1 MDNYKLPL
9 DFVRV
14 FESKIRNLSTCTE
27 TESIDQHLELL
38 LTTCPGEHK
47 YDPNYGCK
55 IWDLDFERVI
65 SMSQWEDLFTKHIN
79 ESISKYEPRISVLD
93 IKVQFSDTKKV
104 YGFPEATS
112 IKKRVDI
119 KIDATIKNVEKK
131 CCFVYS
137 LYLGPL
143 SSD

>member
-1 MDNYKLPL
+1 MDSYKLPL

-27 TESIDQHLELL
+27 KESIDQHLELL

-55 IWDLDFERVI
+55 IWDLDFQRVI
-65 SMSQWEDLFTKHIN
+65 SMSKWEDLFSKHIN
-79 ESISKYEPRISVLD
+79 EAIDRYEPRISILD
-93 IKVQFSDTKKV
+93 VSVQFSDTKKI

-112 IKKRVDI
+112 IKKRADI
-119 KIDATIKNVEKK
+119 KIDALINSIAKK